1 MSNRSPRR
9 HRTVCPLTLGLI
21 GCLAAV
27 AGCSSPC
34 LPANAAV
41 MVLPTTA
48 PATAGTAPHS
58 NPPSTQPATT
68 TRPADAKW
76 RPLFDG
82 KTLGDWKAS
91 GFGGQGDPE
100 VADGTIVLPSGEALT
115 GVTWGGAD
123 VPKTNYEV
131 SLEAQR
137 VNGGDFFCGL
147 TFPVADSHAT
157 LVLGGW
163 GGTVCGISSLNGDD
177 ASANETTQN
186 IRFESERWYRVR
198 VRVTPDRLRAWLDE
212 KKIVDV
218 VTAEKQ
224 IDVRPDIAESK
235 PLGISSF
242 RTTAAV
248 RDIKI
253 RDLEPDERGAG
264 K

>member
-1 MSNRSPRR
+1 MSMLMPRR
-9 HRTVCPLTLGLI
+9 PAVRPLMFGMV

-27 AGCSSPC
+27 AGCHSYYLPKDATVAV
-34 LPANAAV
+34 LPA
-41 MVLPTTA
+41 TA
-48 PATAGTAPHS
+48 PATTRAVPQSMPASAPT
-58 NPPSTQPATT
+58 TQPA
-68 TRPADAKW
+68 AVKW
-76 RPLFDG
+76 RSLFDG
-82 KTLGDWKAS
+82 KAMGDWKPS

-100 VADGTIVLPSGEALT
+100 VADGTIVLPSGETLT
-115 GVTWGGAD
+115 GVTWGGAAI
-123 VPKTNYEV
+123 PKTNYEI
-131 SLEAQR
+131 SLEAKR
-137 VNGGDFFCGL
+137 VDGGDFFCGL

-177 ASANETTQN
+177 ASANETTRN
-186 IRFESERWYRVR
+186 IRFEKGRWYRAR
-198 VRVTPDRLRAWLDE
+198 VRVTPDKLRAWLDDE
-212 KKIVDV
+212 TIVEV

-235 PLGISSF
+235 PLGITSF

-248 RDIKI
+248 RDIKV